1 MSEPHDVVKL
11 LLARMESHPK
21 EFAGITITREQDRLY
36 TSRWGALINQFWYT
50 LTTEEQTAINDK
62 LLIVNRHHFHS
73 EVMRELLDPKESRA
87 GKQMELFPAQTAYPP
102 GGGGVTMPN
111 KVLTAANVTQ
121 TALKILED
129 EIDRNLQK
137 QRGR

>member
-11 LLARMESHPK
+11 LLARMESDPE
-21 EFAGITITREQDRLY
+21 EFAGLLAVEEPHRLY
-36 TSRWGALINQFWYT
+36 TSRWGSI
-50 LTTEEQTAINDK
+50 LTKYWEVLTKEEQTAINDK
-62 LLIVNRHHFHS
+62 LLVVNRHHFHS

-102 GGGGVTMPN
+102 GSWGTTMPN
-111 KVLTAANVTQ
+111 KVLTAENVKQ

-129 EIDRNLQK
+129 ELERDLQR